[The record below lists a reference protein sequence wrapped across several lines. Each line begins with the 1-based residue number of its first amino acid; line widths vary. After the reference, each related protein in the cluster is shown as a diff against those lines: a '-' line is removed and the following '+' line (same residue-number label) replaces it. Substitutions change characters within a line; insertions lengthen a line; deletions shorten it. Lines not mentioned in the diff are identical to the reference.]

1 MSLIKNIVSFDKFG
15 LLFSR
20 FSGRYE
26 FLCDSSSLVFDNL
39 RLTIQF
45 GGEYT
50 LAIRREGR
58 SFSFDLSLAEI
69 NVNDLG
75 RYEFG
80 ETHERYFAYK
90 FGDTLVE
97 FLKVDDAKG
106 VPAILVLPK
115 PSQAFGHHK
124 ATRCSGTG
132 FTHSAYTHSDS

>member
-1 MSLIKNIVSFDKFG
+1 MNG
-15 LLFSR
+15 
-20 FSGRYE
+20 
-26 FLCDSSSLVFDNL
+26 
-39 RLTIQF
+39 
-45 GGEYT
+45 
-50 LAIRREGR
+50 
-58 SFSFDLSLAEI
+58 
-69 NVNDLG
+69 LG

-80 ETHERYFAYK
+80 ETDERYFAYK

-124 ATRCSGTG
+124 ATRCLGAG